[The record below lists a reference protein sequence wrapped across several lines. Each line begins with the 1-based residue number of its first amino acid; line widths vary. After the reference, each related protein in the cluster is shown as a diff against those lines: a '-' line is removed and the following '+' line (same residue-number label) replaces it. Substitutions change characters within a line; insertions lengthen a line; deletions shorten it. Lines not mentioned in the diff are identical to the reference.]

1 MLGLLWGN
9 RNNYS
14 WLVGVPTAM
23 VTMEIIISIIIF
35 TFILEIFILPW
46 LSGSIS
52 TTSISYFALICIL
65 AFTDACNL
73 SLSIYHL
80 IRVQLSHGYLF
91 FFICQSNWTN
101 LFYVALLASR
111 HGFVIDHFLYW
122 CWLLSDRFC
131 QDGLYQAKEIYSV
144 LDSS

>member
-14 WLVGVPTAM
+14 WLVGVPTPL

-35 TFILEIFILPW
+35 IFILEIFILPW

-65 AFTDACNL
+65 AFTDVCNL
-73 SLSIYHL
+73 SLSIYCL
-80 IRVQLSHGYLF
+80 IRVQLSHGTSSSSYASQIEQIFSMLHHWLVGMVLLLTVSCINVDF
-91 FFICQSNWTN
+91 SVRDFVRMAGIKQRRSIQS
-101 LFYVALLASR
+101 
-111 HGFVIDHFLYW
+111 
-122 CWLLSDRFC
+122 
-131 QDGLYQAKEIYSV
+131 
-144 LDSS
+144 